1 MDLFRRRNTVSPSE
15 CHMSVIRR
23 ATVADAAVLARHR
36 VEMFREMGQVTPGVS
51 GRLFEASRAYF
62 VEAISAE
69 RYIGWLYE
77 SAPGPNEVI
86 GGVGIQLRELAPRP
100 DRTGQHLP
108 SGPEGYVLNVFT
120 ESQCRRQGVAESLM
134 RALIAWA
141 TTRGVHRI
149 SLHAS
154 AEGRPLY
161 EKLGFVPAN
170 EMRRDSV

>member
-1 MDLFRRRNTVSPSE
+1 MSL
-15 CHMSVIRR
+15 SVIRR
-23 ATVADAAVLARHR
+23 ATVADA
-36 VEMFREMGQVTPGVS
+36 
-51 GRLFEASRAYF
+51 
-62 VEAISAE
+62 
-69 RYIGWLYE
+69 
-77 SAPGPNEVI
+77 
-86 GGVGIQLRELAPRP
+86 
-100 DRTGQHLP
+100 
-108 SGPEGYVLNVFT
+108 GPEGYVLNVFT

>member
-1 MDLFRRRNTVSPSE
+1 MGT
-15 CHMSVIRR
+15 IRR
-23 ATVADAAVLARHR
+23 ATVADAAILARHR
-36 VEMFREMGQVTPGVS
+36 VEMFREMGQLIPGLS
-51 GRLFEASRAYF
+51 GPLFEASRAYF

-120 ESQCRRQGVAESLM
+120 EPQWRRQGVAKSLM
-134 RALIAWA
+134 HALIGWA
-141 TTRGVHRI
+141 TTRGVHRL

-154 AEGRPLY
+154 AEGRLLY
-161 EKLGFVPAN
+161 EKLGFLPAN
-170 EMRRDSV
+170 ELRRDCVDT